1 MPIKLPN
8 YLYINKGNY
17 EFELNASPALSA
29 ESFSNGSVAVDL
41 DNDGDLDIVTN
52 NIEDAAFVLENTSA
66 KRNWLKIKLTGP
78 KNNLFG
84 IGAKVY
90 VHSPLGVQY
99 FQQKTTRGYL
109 SSQDPVIH
117 TGLDSINTVD
127 SIVVVWPD
135 KRKSIV
141 RNISANT
148 IANVTYESSQMVAPT
163 RNANRLF
170 ADVTANVLNKPYSHQ
185 DNVVDEF
192 REQVLLP
199 HQFSASGPK
208 LAVADVNND
217 GQHDF
222 YVCGSRGNP
231 GSLYIS
237 YPDKWT
243 IQNVRAFQ
251 DDKDFE
257 DSDAVFIDYD
267 KDGDLDLFVAS
278 GGSDLPEGDIMYQNR
293 LYKNTNGN
301 FTRIDFPTTASNSSV
316 ALSHDFDQDGDEDLF
331 VGGFVKTNRYP
342 HADKS
347 CFFRNDGKSF
357 VDVTSEWFA
366 NDQLGIVFDATIT
379 DLNQD
384 DQNELV
390 VVGEWMPLTILSFDG
405 HRFQNNTEA
414 YNLTST
420 VGWWNAISAADL
432 DGDGDDDLVA
442 GNLGENYKF
451 QVNSKNEFKV
461 FADDFDNNG
470 TYDVFLA
477 NKKDN
482 KLLPVRGKECSSQ
495 QMPVINAKFPSYNSF
510 ANAELE
516 QILGERITTATQYQ
530 VNIFSTL
537 ILRNANGILSP
548 VILPKEAQFSTV
560 NSIINA
566 DFNNDGKVDLLLAGN
581 RFDTEVETTPSDAS
595 LGLLLLN
602 TGDMQFEPVPPNQSG
617 LYLSGNIKDI
627 QLLSG
632 RSGKFLISAEN
643 QGPLRIHSWNP

>member
-1 MPIKLPN
+1 M
-8 YLYINKGNY
+8 
-17 EFELNASPALSA
+17 
-29 ESFSNGSVAVDL
+29 
-41 DNDGDLDIVTN
+41 
-52 NIEDAAFVLENTSA
+52 
-66 KRNWLKIKLTGP
+66 
-78 KNNLFG
+78 
-84 IGAKVY
+84 
-90 VHSPLGVQY
+90 
-99 FQQKTTRGYL
+99 
-109 SSQDPVIH
+109 
-117 TGLDSINTVD
+117 
-127 SIVVVWPD
+127 
-135 KRKSIV
+135 
-141 RNISANT
+141 
-148 IANVTYESSQMVAPT
+148 
-163 RNANRLF
+163 
-170 ADVTANVLNKPYSHQ
+170 
-185 DNVVDEF
+185 
-192 REQVLLP
+192 
-199 HQFSASGPK
+199 
-208 LAVADVNND
+208 ADVNKD
-217 GQHDF
+217 GQDDF

-231 GSLYIS
+231 GSLYVS
-237 YPDKWT
+237 HQDKWT

-257 DSDAVFIDYD
+257 DSDAAFIDYD

-301 FTRIDFPTTASNSSV
+301 LARIDFPQTASNSSV
-316 ALSHDFDQDGDEDLF
+316 VLSHDFDQDGDEDLF
-331 VGGFVKTNRYP
+331 VGGFVKTSRYP

-366 NDQLGIVFDATIT
+366 NEHLGIVFDATIT

-451 QVNSKNEFKV
+451 HVNSKNEFKV

-495 QMPVINAKFPSYNSF
+495 QMPVINAKFPTYNSF

-516 QILGERITTATQYQ
+516 EILGAKINTATQYE
-530 VNIFSTL
+530 VDIFSTL
-537 ILRNANGILSP
+537 ILRNTNGILSP
-548 VILPKEAQFSTV
+548 VLLPKEAQFSTV
-560 NSIINA
+560 NSIITE
-566 DFNNDGKVDLLLAGN
+566 DFDSDGKVDLLLAGN

-602 TGDMQFEPVPPNQSG
+602 NGDMQFEPVLPNQSG

-627 QLLSG
+627 QLLAG
-632 RSGKFLISAEN
+632 RSRKFLISAEN
-643 QGPLRIHSWNP
+643 QGPLRIHSWNR